1 MYGKLTT
8 RLYEIWLNAW
18 CAVPWGCELSPEG
31 IRAASVFEAR
41 TDECMMSYHIRIYN
55 AAW

>member
-18 CAVPWGCELSPEG
+18 CVAPWGCELSPEG

-41 TDECMMSYHIRIYN
+41 TDECMMSYHIRICN
-55 AAW
+55 ATW